1 MYKGWH
7 TQGDW
12 SLQLVPE
19 TYPRKSLH
27 EGIGPTNTVHMKR
40 FEEQVAAVI
49 CPKLSNWFKFLGL
62 VALRDLS
69 FDPSEAKLA
78 SSHDGTSPLDLL
90 KGLDAGTS
98 PLVCSDL

>member
-1 MYKGWH
+1 MVN
-7 TQGDW
+7 TLNNNQI
-12 SLQLVPE
+12 E
-19 TYPRKSLH
+19 NNTYSNLSPM
-27 EGIGPTNTVHMKR
+27 N
-40 FEEQVAAVI
+40 
-49 CPKLSNWFKFLGL
+49 SNWFEFLGL

>member
-1 MYKGWH
+1 MTG
-7 TQGDW
+7 
-12 SLQLVPE
+12 
-19 TYPRKSLH
+19 PRRADLSH
-27 EGIGPTNTVHMKR
+27 EQFTR
-40 FEEQVAAVI
+40 SEQVEGT
-49 CPKLSNWFKFLGL
+49 CPKNSNWFKFLGL